1 MNSSDP
7 VIVAFLA
14 IIPVYIIIGCGWMA
28 RRFHW
33 LLPNHEPPIM
43 RIAIDL
49 CYPCLVLSSMFGND
63 MLRSPVFSLQTAGL
77 GFAGVML
84 GIGSAWCVA
93 KIIGLKVGTGLRTF
107 ALSAGVQNYGFFVI
121 PIVAVL
127 YATPGNPMM
136 GILMTHN
143 TGCELAVWTVG
154 LMVLSGGIR
163 EISPKVF
170 LRGPLIAVVLGLLI
184 VWTRADE
191 YLAPAP
197 VKQTLQ
203 MLGNCT
209 IPLCVFLFGTT
220 MYDSWK
226 SVSWKPGIILSGLLV
241 RLGIAPALILLLA
254 WLLPINI
261 QLKQIMV
268 LQAAIPSAMV
278 PVILARQ
285 FGGQPGLAMQIT
297 LVTTFVSF
305 VTLPLW
311 LAFGFKYIAI

>member
-1 MNSSDP
+1 MNSNDP

-28 RRFHW
+28 RRFSW
-33 LLPNHEPPIM
+33 LQPEHEPPIM

-63 MLRSPVFSLQTAGL
+63 MLRSPVFSLQAAGL
-77 GFAGVML
+77 GFSGVIL
-84 GIGSAWCVA
+84 GICASWCVA

-107 ALSAGVQNYGFFVI
+107 SLSAGVQNYGFFVI

-127 YATPGNPMM
+127 YTAPGNPMM

-154 LMVLSGGIR
+154 LIVLSGGVKKL
-163 EISPKVF
+163 SPKIF
-170 LRGPLIAVVLGLLI
+170 LRGPLIAVVLGLLM

-220 MYDSWK
+220 MYNSWK
-226 SVSWKPGIILSGLLV
+226 EVSWNPKTLLSGLLV

-254 WLLPINI
+254 WLLPISI
-261 QLKQIMV
+261 ELKQIMV

-278 PVILARQ
+278 PVIIARQ
-285 FGGQPGLAMQIT
+285 FGGHPGMAMQIT
-297 LVTTFVSF
+297 LMTTFVSF
-305 VTLPLW
+305 ITLPLW